1 MRFHSPV
8 WTLLPSLTLSLHPE
22 GADVRPVS
30 LVIWRGPGQ
39 FQQHITRAGRFTE
52 LAHWTGAI
60 RVGYLRTQRSKK
72 TWGIN
77 DQKKLLRAYFS
88 EPNLYGFLFARMRWY
103 HKHQNTGVQFNI
115 LQYSKQGDILFCRPW
130 FFAFLLAICACFFL
144 SQFMLLRWKSQMAGD
159 GLEHCYLAVWS
170 LNITQNGPLPQIF
183 ACNY

>member
-8 WTLLPSLTLSLHPE
+8 GTLLPSLTLSLHPE

-52 LAHWTGAI
+52 LAHWTRAI

-77 DQKKLLRAYFS
+77 DQKNCS
-88 EPNLYGFLFARMRWY
+88 GP
-103 HKHQNTGVQFNI
+103 I
-115 LQYSKQGDILFCRPW
+115 LVILGPR
-130 FFAFLLAICACFFL
+130 FFAFLLAICARFFL
-144 SQFMLLRWKSQMAGD
+144 SKFMLLRWKSQMAGD
-159 GLEHCYLAVWS
+159 GLEHCYLAVWG
-170 LNITQNGPLPQIF
+170 LNITLNEPLPQIF
-183 ACNY
+183 ACNH